1 MRYIFAECVLDTQL
15 YSLHRAGVAV
25 RLRPKVFHVLHYLLE
40 HGDHVVS
47 KDELCTH
54 VWPGQFISDA
64 TIEGC
69 ITLARQ
75 AIGDRGRAHRLI
87 ESRRGYGYR
96 FVGTVTVCP
105 DPAPSP
111 PPIPGAPETNAVVHS
126 LAVLPFT
133 SLSAEDSDAYLGLGM
148 AETVITKLS
157 AIQQLIIRPTSA
169 VRQYISSQQDPLAA
183 GREQRVDAVLDGSL
197 QRVGERLRV
206 TARLLQVRDGSVL
219 WAWQQDAQRGR
230 DLFAVQDAIA
240 DAVAQAL
247 RLQLSGA
254 ERAWLAKRHTE
265 STEAYQAYIKGRYF
279 WNQRTEEGLKQ
290 ALAYFQEAI
299 ETDPT
304 YALAYSGLA
313 DAYTTL
319 GYGSYLAPEETFPH
333 AKQAAVHAL
342 ERDASLAEPHTSL
355 AYVKLYYEWDWA
367 GAERAFRHA
376 IALNPNYATAHH
388 WYSVYL
394 TAMERPDEARREIQR
409 AHELNPLSLI
419 INTDTGFALY
429 YTRQYDQAIAHL
441 RTTLEMNHQFP
452 LAHLWLGRAYQQQGK
467 YAEALAAFHEAGTVL
482 GEWPVTIAAMGYVY
496 GVSGHRA
503 KAYHVLEQLCQLA
516 EHRYVT
522 SYGMALVYA
531 GLGEH
536 DHTFAWLQKAFE
548 ERTHWLVWLK
558 LDPRWDGLCA
568 DPRFV
573 DLQRR
578 VGLLPS
584 AAVGAACP

>member
-1 MRYIFAECVLDTQL
+1 
-15 YSLHRAGVAV
+15 
-25 RLRPKVFHVLHYLLE
+25 
-40 HGDHVVS
+40 
-47 KDELCTH
+47 
-54 VWPGQFISDA
+54 
-64 TIEGC
+64 
-69 ITLARQ
+69 
-75 AIGDRGRAHRLI
+75 
-87 ESRRGYGYR
+87 
-96 FVGTVTVCP
+96 
-105 DPAPSP
+105 
-111 PPIPGAPETNAVVHS
+111 
-126 LAVLPFT
+126 
-133 SLSAEDSDAYLGLGM
+133 M

-197 QRVGERLRV
+197 QRLGERLRV
-206 TARLLQVRDGSVL
+206 TARLLQVHDGSVL
-219 WAWQQDAQRGR
+219 WAWQQDAHRGL

-247 RLQLSGA
+247 QLQLSGA
-254 ERAWLAKRHTE
+254 ERAWLAKRHTQ

-279 WNQRTEEGLKQ
+279 WNQRTQEGLKQ

-319 GYGSYLAPEETFPH
+319 GYGSYLAPEDTFPH

-342 ERDASLAEPHTSL
+342 ERDAGLAEPHTSL

-367 GAERAFRHA
+367 GAERAFQHA

-409 AHELNPLSLI
+409 AHKLDPLSLI
-419 INTDTGFALY
+419 INTDMGFALY
-429 YTRQYDQAIAHL
+429 YTCQYDQAIAHL
-441 RTTLEMNHQFP
+441 RTTLEMNCQFP

-467 YAEALAAFHEAGTVL
+467 YAEALAALHEAGTVL
-482 GEWPVTIAAMGYVY
+482 GQWPVTIAAMGYVY
-496 GVSGHRA
+496 GASGRRA
-503 KAYHVLEQLCQLA
+503 KAYHVLEQLRQLA

-522 SYGMALVYA
+522 SYGVALVYA
-531 GLGEH
+531 SLGEH
-536 DHTFAWLQKAFE
+536 DHAFAWLEKAFE

-558 LDPRWDGLCA
+558 LDPRWEGLCA

-578 VGLLPS
+578 VGLLP
-584 AAVGAACP
+584 